1 MAKQKNHSHLNLSGE
16 EMKVFGYQVVDRLV
30 EHFLALESKPVTRIG
45 TSSGLSSLF
54 AERPPEDPSPP
65 AEILTQVIDDIFG
78 HMMHTTHP
86 KFMAFVP
93 SPSNFISV
101 MADAL
106 VSGYNPFAGTW
117 MEASGPAQVEL
128 VTINWLRQLFGLPD
142 SAGGLFTSGG
152 SMANLTGLA
161 VARDTRLGE
170 EFTAGVIYASDQT
183 HASLARGLRVLGFS
197 SGQYKI
203 LPADL
208 AYRLPLAQLEHE
220 IIADRAAG
228 RRPFCVIANAGSTNT
243 GAVDPLPGLAAL
255 CQRENLWLHVDAAY
269 GGAAILTDFGREML
283 AGLEMADS
291 LVIDPHKWLFQPYE
305 IGCIL
310 VRDQDLL
317 RESFNYNPEYLQDLQ
332 GEQAGINYS
341 EYGVQ
346 LTRSFRA
353 LKLWMSIM
361 VFGLAA
367 FRAAVARGF
376 ELAKVA
382 EEEISR
388 RTLFEL
394 VTPAQMGVVT
404 FRIRPPSAAEDE
416 LEHLNR
422 ALVEAVIAAGFAMIS
437 STRLR
442 GRTVLRLCLINPR
455 TEAGDVGRVLEHVE
469 ELGRKLV

>member
-208 AYRLPLAQLEHE
+208 AYRLPLAQLEQE

-228 RRPFCVIANAGSTNT
+228 TPPILCDCQCRQHEHRGSRSFAGVSR
-243 GAVDPLPGLAAL
+243 PLPERKPLAA
-255 CQRENLWLHVDAAY
+255 CRRGIRRGSY
-269 GGAAILTDFGREML
+269 
-283 AGLEMADS
+283 
-291 LVIDPHKWLFQPYE
+291 PY
-305 IGCIL
+305 
-310 VRDQDLL
+310 R
-317 RESFNYNPEYLQDLQ
+317 
-332 GEQAGINYS
+332 
-341 EYGVQ
+341 
-346 LTRSFRA
+346 FRT
-353 LKLWMSIM
+353 
-361 VFGLAA
+361 
-367 FRAAVARGF
+367 
-376 ELAKVA
+376 AKCSPGWRWP
-382 EEEISR
+382 I
-388 RTLFEL
+388 
-394 VTPAQMGVVT
+394 PW
-404 FRIRPPSAAEDE
+404 
-416 LEHLNR
+416 
-422 ALVEAVIAAGFAMIS
+422 
-437 STRLR
+437 
-442 GRTVLRLCLINPR
+442 
-455 TEAGDVGRVLEHVE
+455 
-469 ELGRKLV
+469 